1 MCYYLNGDIMNEE
14 KQIVLFFRKG
24 IVVNGPELALK
35 LSNKF
40 SFLGSP
46 TVIPYNPKDVLQPLV
61 IFNQGMIEFT
71 ATASDINIV
80 YKKKDHEQ
88 IYDDIMSVIEFLEE
102 LDYSFDRMGYITTFL
117 HSKKEK
123 ENFMKNVF
131 KDQDLINSEFQLSW
145 YKKELIDSVL
155 VNVWEREMT
164 DLMNGVMLL
173 SVFDINTPIDEQYNI
188 SSEFL
193 RDFLKKCDRYVENS
207 DKKLK

>member
-1 MCYYLNGDIMNEE
+1 M
-14 KQIVLFFRKG
+14 
-24 IVVNGPELALK
+24 
-35 LSNKF
+35 
-40 SFLGSP
+40 
-46 TVIPYNPKDVLQPLV
+46 
-61 IFNQGMIEFT
+61 
-71 ATASDINIV
+71 
-80 YKKKDHEQ
+80 
-88 IYDDIMSVIEFLEE
+88 
-102 LDYSFDRMGYITTFL
+102 
-117 HSKKEK
+117 
-123 ENFMKNVF
+123 
-131 KDQDLINSEFQLSW
+131 SW